1 MKADSGPALVD
12 GAAAPVSPAP
22 DSEEFPGALADPGTL
37 GWADR
42 ALEVVSGVLLLVIVA
57 IVLLGVFSRYVLNLS
72 VPWTEEFVLFA
83 FLWLIVVGAAAGMSR
98 GAHASVDSLAVLL
111 PPRPRAVLLFAVDV
125 VVAATCVMLLL
136 SGAELT
142 RQSTGTNP
150 VLGWPDAVR
159 FAAIPIGALL
169 NLLFLAMR
177 PQFGRRSLGL
187 LAVALGVAVYAG
199 VFSTGLFAL
208 LGERAGPSLIM
219 MVAFGVLLVAGVP
232 AAFAMIAGA
241 FLAAWVHDL
250 LPPSAV
256 ALYIVAGADSFIYVA
271 IPLFIL
277 AGTLMNYGG
286 VTESLVNLAIALVGH
301 FRGGLAHVNVLATLL
316 LSGLSGSSSADAAA
330 ITRTLVP
337 AMGQQGYGRG
347 FSTALSAASAV
358 AANTVPPAISMLIF
372 AYLANVS
379 VGKLF
384 LAGYIPG
391 VCLGLSLMVTAY
403 VICLRRGY
411 GPPGVRAR
419 PTEVLHACR
428 QAIPAL
434 GLPVLILGG
443 IRAGVVTA
451 TEAGGL
457 GALYALLVGFLV
469 YRDLT
474 VRKLWA
480 AVVETAL
487 DTATVCLILVA
498 SAPFA
503 WVLIAERIPQQ
514 FTTWMLGFSTN
525 PVVLLLLINLILL
538 LVGLPI
544 EPAPA
549 MLILVPLLLPVIQKI
564 GVDPVHFGI
573 VVIANLMIGALTPPV
588 GSMVFV
594 TAALARV
601 PLATVFR
608 EITPFTIVMLLVV
621 LALTYMPFISLW
633 LPNLVGGY

>member
-1 MKADSGPALVD
+1 V
-12 GAAAPVSPAP
+12 AP
-22 DSEEFPGALADPGTL
+22 PGAEPAATAARGSLAFERCL
-37 GWADR
+37 AWVDR
-42 ALEVVSGVLLLVIVA
+42 ALEAVAGVLLLVIVA
-57 IVLLGVFSRYVLNLS
+57 VVLLGVFSRYVLNLS

-83 FLWLIVVGAAAGMSR
+83 FLWLIVVGAAVGVSR
-98 GAHASVDSLAVLL
+98 GAHASVDTLAAFL
-111 PPRPRAVLLFAVDV
+111 PPRPRAVLGFAVDV

-142 RQSTGTNP
+142 QQSRGTNP
-150 VLGWPDAVR
+150 VLGWPDTVR
-159 FAAIPIGALL
+159 FAAIPVGAAL
-169 NLLFLAMR
+169 NLVFLALR
-177 PQFGRRSLGL
+177 PQFGRTGLGAVTVAAGAALYGALLTTGL
-187 LAVALGVAVYAG
+187 LAVVA
-199 VFSTGLFAL
+199 
-208 LGERAGPSLIM
+208 ERASPSVIM
-219 MVAFGVLLVAGVP
+219 MATFGVLMAAGIP

-250 LPPSAV
+250 LPPAAV
-256 ALYIVAGADSFIYVA
+256 ALYIAAGADSFIYVA

-277 AGTLMNYGG
+277 AGTLMNHGG
-286 VTESLVNLAIALVGH
+286 VTQSLVDLAVALVGH
-301 FRGGLAHVNVLATLL
+301 LRGGLAHVNVLATLL

-337 AMGQQGYGRG
+337 AMKAQGYGAG

-391 VCLGLSLMVTAY
+391 ALLGLSLMGTAY
-403 VICLRRGY
+403 LICRRRGY
-411 GPPGVRAR
+411 GPPGSRAGADR
-419 PTEVLHACR
+419 LWRAGR
-428 QAIPAL
+428 WAIPAL

-457 GALYALLVGFLV
+457 AAVYALLVGVLV
-469 YRDLT
+469 YRGLT
-474 VRKLWA
+474 LAKVWA
-480 AVVETAL
+480 AVTETAL
-487 DTATVCLILVA
+487 DTATVCLILIA

-503 WVLIAERIPQQ
+503 WILIAERIPQQ
-514 FTTWMLGFSTN
+514 FTAWMLGLSSD
-525 PVVLLLLINLILL
+525 PIVLLLLINVILV

-549 MLILVPLLLPVIQKI
+549 MLILVPLFLPVIERI
-564 GVDPVHFGI
+564 GVDGVHFGI
-573 VVIANLMIGALTPPV
+573 IVIANLMIGSITPPV
-588 GSMVFV
+588 GSMVFI

-601 PLATVFR
+601 PLAVVFR
-608 EITPFTIVMLLVV
+608 EITPFTIVMLIVV
-621 LALTYMPFISLW
+621 LLLTYAPVLSLW
-633 LPNLVGGY
+633 LPSVIGGF